1 MTVKQLEEAREAS
14 RERLAWMIS
23 QAKKQRL
30 SKGRISW
37 ILRNAIVNEISRKIQ
52 LEKDLSRATAYSNV
66 IGFSL
71 E

>member
-14 RERLAWMIS
+14 RERLSWMIG

-30 SKGRISW
+30 KGRISW
-37 ILRNAIVNEISRKIQ
+37 TLRNAIVNELTRKIQ
-52 LEKDLSRATAYSNV
+52 IEKDLSRATAYSNV